1 MKKEIRGFSGS
12 EGIISDKTIDN
23 ISRVIYYRIIK
34 EGMIFMK
41 WADIKQDINSIS
53 QEEKDLIELTAL
65 LTNLRKNKNITQ
77 AELAAKVN
85 VTQAQIARVENY
97 SYIPTLK
104 TITKIARGLD
114 LKLAFVDKSTNEV
127 VKS

>member
-1 MKKEIRGFSGS
+1 MLCTNVWWATIHEPTQGHIRGIREGRQGLGRLCFGMKKETRGFSGF
-12 EGIISDKTIDN
+12 EGIISDETIDN

-41 WADIKQDINSIS
+41 WADLKQDINSIS

-77 AELAAKVN
+77 AEL
-85 VTQAQIARVENY
+85 
-97 SYIPTLK
+97 
-104 TITKIARGLD
+104 
-114 LKLAFVDKSTNEV
+114 
-127 VKS
+127 

>member
-1 MKKEIRGFSGS
+1 
-12 EGIISDKTIDN
+12 
-23 ISRVIYYRIIK
+23 
-34 EGMIFMK
+34 MK